1 MIVAFSQ
8 GRTLNLDHVPDL
20 SVEILEDFVPV
31 STLWTEK
38 EIKLQNS
45 IWKYAQQEQKLQ
57 KKSKQGII
65 SYDKYEDKICHLA
78 EKCEKKLEKAYNRHN
93 SQWFENLDLASK
105 VDVTA
110 STTICDHLSNLFK
123 CPTPAPTLAP
133 TLSPTGGWFLGDA
146 GASCVSVCAGVGAPC
161 DVNRM
166 NLVTS
171 SEVMQVVVA
180 ESSKNAPSA
189 ITCPNGI
196 ELNPDSY
203 DPSIQGG
210 KCFLSD
216 GAASCDATASVFAQ
230 RFCCCS
236 NDGTNEC
243 PTTRL

>member
-1 MIVAFSQ
+1 MMVASSQ
-8 GRTLNLDHVPDL
+8 GGLLTRDHVPDSSIESL
-20 SVEILEDFVPV
+20 KDFAPA
-31 STLWTEK
+31 STLWTDK
-38 EIKLQNS
+38 ENKWQNK
-45 IWKYAQQEQKLQ
+45 IWKYGQQEQKLQ

-189 ITCPNGI
+189 ITCFNGI
-196 ELNPDSY
+196 QLNPESY
-203 DPSIQGG
+203 DPSISQSGTCYLSGG
-210 KCFLSD
+210 FS
-216 GAASCDATASVFAQ
+216 SCDATFTFAQ

-236 NDGTNEC
+236 NDGANEC
-243 PTTRL
+243 PTTVA